1 MKLPR
6 LMMPLALVS
15 VGGVMMALYRGSSRG
30 GIYAVAEASPMS
42 VYEPLGGLGFRW
54 LVKPSMG
61 R

>member
-42 VYEPLGGLGFRW
+42 VYEPLGGVLGSAG
-54 LVKPSMG
+54 L
-61 R
+61 